1 MHFSHTEQTSIAWFK
16 LAEFVG
22 RKEKERALYLFRLL
36 MHSLNDQALIAQLEG
51 DLLAAFGDE
60 KAIESYE
67 RAVRGYIATQRISHA
82 RMLYTAIAAHLVPA
96 LALQYERSIEAA
108 DTSEQPN
115 QLTPPS
121 ANSEAACQQ

>member
-36 MHSLNDQALIAQLEG
+36 VHSLNDQGLIAQLEG

-60 KAIESYE
+60 KAIDAYE
-67 RAVRGYIATQRISHA
+67 RAVRNYIATNRTSHA
-82 RMLYTAIAAHLVPA
+82 RMLFEKIAPYITPVLSVQYRRAIESGEQAALSMP
-96 LALQYERSIEAA
+96 QEA
-108 DTSEQPN
+108 N
-115 QLTPPS
+115 
-121 ANSEAACQQ
+121 NEAACR